1 MMRIFDITIT
11 FILVCLSIK
20 TREKI
25 SLSISLFIC
34 CFFLLSTVFS
44 VSAATFTSVQ
54 NGSWNAAST
63 WNQNRAPD
71 INDWPNDKVII
82 NHIVTKPGNLT
93 MNGSTSNI
101 IISNGGSLSVTGTFY
116 VGSGKIHMESGSILS
131 GNVIQLNTS
140 GNKEING
147 IITSTSNM
155 EIDGHFTGSPT
166 IICGGSLLLGAQNKN
181 QLFGDLDMQVAGNM
195 TVQNVKLTWTSGN
208 VIVGGNFLLKGTGDV
223 DVPDSG
229 NLTVSG
235 TLSVNNLLSI
245 DGPIGSGTG
254 GIVSWGSG
262 DVILSGNNQGLN
274 NCPLPYL
281 SPFDLSACAITG
293 SAIDWRWI
301 GNNQAIVD
309 NYTQA
314 FEVDGAPKNL
324 IDISSRLD
332 ADLLTDFY
340 GMVPEGVEVSASLL
354 NSSFS
359 SISVKDDLAAGS
371 AVTVKVTFLNE
382 GAGYKNSL
390 GYFIYQKDTPPTSI
404 EDIEHIIIM
413 PNTSK
418 TYSGGSLNSGDQ
430 LDLMIELTAGQ
441 SIGFFINSNGWDGTR
456 GKQKSSFLY
465 DQPFYTLESLNPTVG
480 LGQRYHVIFNDTRSS
495 TESGSG
501 FFAFGFEDILTSTGD
516 KDYNDLIFNV
526 EVTPI
531 SAVENYQEATVI
543 ESVNSQVNK
552 KKGVLA
558 FEDNWPLIDDYDF
571 NDAVIAYDI
580 TTTLDGDN
588 NNDSVKSITLI
599 YQIQAIGASFHNGLA
614 VRVPGLSESMIET
627 VTLEKTLNSST
638 NVIGVGSQVTTQLG
652 SGEFVT
658 YDYPLIKDSEF
669 GDSSVSFTLSEDLF
683 EELSTFDG
691 DAMVFATPSCMYKTT
706 LSSAQCPASA
716 TSATLKLTIDL
727 KANTLLSTS
736 LGSMPFD
743 HYLFGTHKNNLYP
756 YSRKNSDSD
765 WFSAWKT
772 HFYNHVASQGPGPGK
787 YLEIHLKEFQ
797 TGTNVFEKDFSLSDF
812 SGALSI
818 DAKNH
823 SIGNP
828 FISETGN
835 LPWVLDLPENW
846 RHPKER
852 ADISQA
858 YPNFYNWAVNNETH
872 TDWYNNN
879 VNENK
884 LYIE

>member
-1 MMRIFDITIT
+1 MLMNLPT
-11 FILVCLSIK
+11 K
-20 TREKI
+20 TLENK
-25 SLSISLFIC
+25 SLSIRILICSFI
-34 CFFLLSTVFS
+34 LLPTVFNA
-44 VSAATFTSVQ
+44 SAATFTSVQ

-71 INDWPNDKVII
+71 IDDWPNDKVII
-82 NHIVTKPGNLT
+82 NHIVTKTGNLT
-93 MNGSTSNI
+93 MNGSSSKITIN
-101 IISNGGSLSVTGTFY
+101 NGGSLSITGTFY
-116 VGSGKIHMESGSILS
+116 VGSGKLIMDSGSILS

-140 GNKEING
+140 GNQEING
-147 IITSTSNM
+147 TITSTSNM

-166 IICGGSLLLGAQNKN
+166 IICGGALLLGTQNKN
-181 QLFGDLDMQVAGNM
+181 QLFGNLDMQVAGNM
-195 TVQNVKLTWTSGN
+195 TVQNVKLTWTSGT
-208 VIVGGNFLLKGTGDV
+208 VIVGGNFLLKGAGDV
-223 DVPDSG
+223 DVPGSG

-235 TLSVNNLLSI
+235 TLTVNNLLSI
-245 DGPIGSGTG
+245 DGPNGSGSG
-254 GIVSWGSG
+254 GIVSWGLG

-281 SPFDLSACAITG
+281 SPFDLSACALPG
-293 SAIDWRWI
+293 LSIDWRWV
-301 GNNQAIVD
+301 GNNQAIVN
-309 NYTQA
+309 NYSQA

-324 IDISSRLD
+324 VDISSRLD

-340 GMVPEGVEVSASLL
+340 GMVPEGVEVAASLL
-354 NSSFS
+354 NSNFS
-359 SISVKDDLAAGS
+359 NISVKDDLAPGS

-390 GYFIYQKDTPPTSI
+390 GYFIYQTDAPPASI

-430 LDLMIELTAGQ
+430 LDLMIQLTAGQ

-495 TESGSG
+495 TEGGSG

-531 SAVENYQEATVI
+531 SAVEDYQEATVI
-543 ESVNSQVNK
+543 ESVSSQVNK

-599 YQIQAIGASFHNGLA
+599 YGIQAIGASFHNGLA
-614 VRVPGLSESMIET
+614 LRVPGLTESMIET

-638 NVIGVGSQVTTQLG
+638 NVIGANSQVTTQLG

-683 EELSTFDG
+683 EELSTFNG
-691 DAMVFATPSCMYKTT
+691 DEMVFATPSCMYKTT
-706 LSSAQCPASA
+706 LSSTKCPASTA
-716 TSATLKLTIDL
+716 SATLKLTIDL
-727 KANTLLSTS
+727 KINSLLSSS

-772 HFYNHVASQGPGPGK
+772 HFSNHIASQGPGPGK

-797 TGTNVFEKDFSLSDF
+797 SGTNVFEKDFSLSDF
-812 SGALSI
+812 SGALAI
-818 DAKNH
+818 DAKEH

-828 FISETGN
+828 FISKTGN

-852 ADISQA
+852 VDISQA
-858 YPNFYNWAVNNETH
+858 YPNFYNWAGNNETH
-872 TDWYNNN
+872 NDWYITN

-884 LYIE
+884 LYTE